1 MTSGD
6 SQAALARSNRIQL
19 AIHGVMLATFAV
31 MIALHPTDRVLW
43 GMAVITIASA
53 IYALAAVLGPERA
66 GAVKGL
72 RLAGMVTTIIG
83 FIGTLAALFMD

>member
-6 SQAALARSNRIQL
+6 SQAALARSNRIHL
-19 AIHGVMLATFAV
+19 AIHGVMLTMCAV
-31 MIALHPTDRVLW
+31 LIALNPMDRVLW
-43 GMAVITIASA
+43 GVAAVTIGSA
-53 IYALAAVLGPERA
+53 IYALAAVLGPKRP